1 MTSIADGKDGSSIV
15 HTQQSNTLPYQ
26 HNQHI
31 YDAKMIQTDL
41 ARRKTHTMTAKPN
54 GRSNTKLA
62 DPRNSYSSTTPMTLQ
77 AVRAI
82 LISLFASAI
91 FLPSLWQP
99 LITCLYSFFYNW
111 SLYNYSFFET
121 LETLFVYGFIEP
133 IYTAVY
139 AHHHANRIDI
149 RGPEAKRYRNNASQ
163 PPDADANAKPSPPPL
178 PKMARPKHR
187 LRELLTFISPLL
199 VLDLTMVKKYAGVS
213 VAAIRESAGFDT
225 DPNLAISGYF
235 LKPTLHN
242 FSLSSPLQ
250 LYRALPAEVP
260 SSRRIVLEL
269 AVSLIIY
276 DALFFAIHLAFHRV
290 PALARIHVPHHK
302 HAEMHPQVTNRL
314 SVGERLSLILLAN
327 FALNIIG
334 SHVFTRTLFVP
345 LFVYLLI
352 EVHSGVDLAWQYD
365 KILPQG
371 WGAGSRKHAAHH
383 KEGHK
388 YFAPFFTWWDE
399 ALEYW
404 DAIWAEKTA

>member
-1 MTSIADGKDGSSIV
+1 
-15 HTQQSNTLPYQ
+15 
-26 HNQHI
+26 
-31 YDAKMIQTDL
+31 MIQTDL
-41 ARRKTHTMTAKPN
+41 ARRKTHTMTAEPN
-54 GRSNTKLA
+54 GRSSNVKPAGPTSSPTTSTK
-62 DPRNSYSSTTPMTLQ
+62 TPITLQ

-82 LISLFASAI
+82 LITLFASAV

-99 LITCLYSFFYNW
+99 FMTRLYSFFYNW
-111 SLYNYSFFET
+111 PLYNCSFFET

-139 AHHHANRIDI
+139 ARHHANRVDM
-149 RGPEAKRYRNNASQ
+149 RGPEAKRYREASSQ
-163 PPDADANAKPSPPPL
+163 TDADADANATKPPPL

-213 VAAIRESAGFDT
+213 VAAIRKSGGFDT
-225 DPNLAISGYF
+225 PKSDISGYF

-242 FSLSSPLQ
+242 FSLASPLQ
-250 LYRALPAEVP
+250 LSRALPANIP

-269 AVSLIIY
+269 TVALIIY

-383 KEGHK
+383 KDGHK
-388 YFAPFFTWWDE
+388 YFAPFFSWWDE
-399 ALEYW
+399 GLEYW
-404 DAIWAEKTA
+404 DAMWEAKTE